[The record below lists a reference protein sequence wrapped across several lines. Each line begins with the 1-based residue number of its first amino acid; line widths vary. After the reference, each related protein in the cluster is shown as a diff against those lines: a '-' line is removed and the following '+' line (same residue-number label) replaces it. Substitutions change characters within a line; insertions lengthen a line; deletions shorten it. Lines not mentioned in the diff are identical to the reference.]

1 MLAEKSRETNVHLV
15 QLLLPLGADQTE
27 VNQIRTEL
35 SDRFGGLTVYSRAP
49 AEGFWR
55 NEQDRTVLDDI
66 VVVEVMAAIWD
77 PVWWRSYRAR
87 LERRLG
93 EEEVVI
99 RAMPM
104 ERV

>member
-1 MLAEKSRETNVHLV
+1 MHLV
-15 QLLLPLGADQTE
+15 QLLLPLAADQTE
-27 VNQIRTEL
+27 VAQIRAEL
-35 SDRFGGLTVYSRAP
+35 SERFGGLTVYGRSP

-55 NEQDRTVLDDI
+55 DDENRTVRDDI
-66 VVVEVMAAIWD
+66 VVVEVMTAIWD

-87 LERRLG
+87 LERRFG

-99 RAMPM
+99 RAVPI

>member
-1 MLAEKSRETNVHLV
+1 MHLV
-15 QLLLPLGADQTE
+15 QLLLPLGAEQSA
-27 VNQIRTEL
+27 VSQIRAELTE
-35 SDRFGGLTVYSRAP
+35 RFGGITVYSRNP

-55 NEQDRTVLDDI
+55 DGPDEPVTDDI

-93 EEEVVI
+93 EAEVVI
-99 RAMPM
+99 RALPM

>member
-1 MLAEKSRETNVHLV
+1 MHLV
-15 QLLLPLGADQTE
+15 QLLLPLDADQTE
-27 VNQIRTEL
+27 VSQIRAEL
-35 SDRFGGLTVYSRAP
+35 MERFGGLTVYSRTP
-49 AEGFWR
+49 AEGVWDDGGGKPVR
-55 NEQDRTVLDDI
+55 DDI

-93 EEEVVI
+93 EEEIVI
-99 RAMPM
+99 RALPV

>member
-1 MLAEKSRETNVHLV
+1 MHLV
-15 QLLLPLGADQTE
+15 QLLLPLGADQNE
-27 VNQIRTEL
+27 ISQIRAEL
-35 SDRFGGLTVYSRAP
+35 SERFGGLTVYSRAP

-55 NEQDRTVLDDI
+55 DDASRTVRDDI
-66 VVVEVMAAIWD
+66 VIVEVMAAIWD

-93 EEEVVI
+93 EEELVI
-99 RAMPM
+99 RAVPI